1 MAFISFGRIDK
12 KLLFVAAIVIIQII
26 NSFVIYQV
34 QFDTNMYLDDFIENI
49 GSILIGTILYLIYI
63 IYLIRKEKIKIKK
76 IREAFKY
83 IVCLFFLLAIKII
96 YDRMYIYFNTR
107 EELSYDTILNTIN
120 GVEIILMTFG
130 TSLLLKYKYYIH
142 HAISMSLFCLLGI
155 AKDFIL
161 GNFFELNYSYIVF
174 HIIYILDE
182 VMIYCFFKYMM
193 DKLYYNYYEVII
205 YW

>member
-49 GSILIGTILYLIYI
+49 GSILIGTILYLIYNKKGKNKN
-63 IYLIRKEKIKIKK
+63 KEDK
-76 IREAFKY
+76 RSFKY

-193 DKLYYNYYEVII
+193 DLY
-205 YW
+205 